1 MYPKIGIRPTID
13 ARQGGIRENLED
25 KTMALAKAVA
35 ELITTNLRNGDG
47 SPVECVIADTT
58 IGRVAEAAACQ
69 EKFEREN
76 VGATIT
82 VTSCWCYGSE
92 TMDMDPTHPK
102 AVWGFNGTERP
113 GAVYLAAV
121 LAAHAQKGLPAYGI
135 YGHDVQDITDNNI
148 PQDAAEKILRFARAA
163 QAVAT
168 MRGKSYLSLGN
179 TCMGIAGSIVDADFL
194 QDYLGMRT
202 EYASLVEILRR
213 VDFGIYDKEE
223 FEKAMAWVE
232 KYCKPNEGHDY
243 NEDRQQFPGTP
254 MTTFNGKGKGKT
266 REEKD
271 EDWEFTVKCMMII
284 RDLME
289 GSAKLK
295 EMGYYEEALGH
306 NAIVGG
312 VQGQRQ
318 WTDYKPN
325 FDFPESLMCTSFDWN
340 GVREAK
346 VLATENDFLN
356 GISMLFGHLLTNRG
370 VMFSDVRTYWSPEAV
385 ERVTGKRPE
394 GGAANG
400 FIHLINSGATT
411 LDATGAMSD
420 SDGNPTM
427 KPHWDMTDADAE
439 ACLKAT
445 SWMPAD
451 RDYFRGG
458 GYSSHFV
465 TRGGMPMTMLR
476 LNIVKGLGPVLQ
488 IAEGWSVELPEDMH
502 DTLDKRTDPTWP
514 TTWFAPRLDPT
525 KDAFKDVYSVMNN
538 WGANHGAITYG
549 HIGADLITMA
559 AMLRIPVCMH
569 NIEDKDIFRPS
580 CWNAF
585 GMDKEGADYRACQ
598 NFGPMYR

>member
-1 MYPKIGIRPTID
+1 M
-13 ARQGGIRENLED
+13 
-25 KTMALAKAVA
+25 
-35 ELITTNLRNGDG
+35 
-47 SPVECVIADTT
+47 
-58 IGRVAEAAACQ
+58 
-69 EKFEREN
+69 
-76 VGATIT
+76 
-82 VTSCWCYGSE
+82 
-92 TMDMDPTHPK
+92 
-102 AVWGFNGTERP
+102 
-113 GAVYLAAV
+113 YLAAV

-135 YGHDVQDITDNNI
+135 YGHDVQDITDNSI